1 MTSLFPPREN
11 RSTSGTHDRSRTAGS
26 ISSAVVNSSNPNS
39 GHAVGKRSSSNTR
52 SSRPS
57 QTHQRPSASA
67 AHGSTNDSS
76 SSARETFLN
85 YFFGQNGPGPIAGS
99 SLDRSHA
106 AGTSETGIV
115 PVGRDIS
122 GADSTFSSGLMAGK
136 RGLDGNSAAWD
147 MKSLG
152 KHIEAVS
159 VTSFQLLILLMSS
172 GVCGGITAYCTRR
185 NRDQSDS
192 VTHHIIFQYRTTK
205 YSRPDTKSNHAF
217 PC

>member
-85 YFFGQNGPGPIAGS
+85 Y
-99 SLDRSHA
+99 SLARMD
-106 AGTSETGIV
+106 
-115 PVGRDIS
+115 
-122 GADSTFSSGLMAGK
+122 L
-136 RGLDGNSAAWD
+136 
-147 MKSLG
+147 
-152 KHIEAVS
+152 
-159 VTSFQLLILLMSS
+159 
-172 GVCGGITAYCTRR
+172 
-185 NRDQSDS
+185 DQSL
-192 VTHHIIFQYRTTK
+192 VPAWTGHMRQEPQ
-205 YSRPDTKSNHAF
+205 RPALYQSDEISLVLIQHSLLGLWLGREV
-217 PC
+217 